1 MKQVDVEE
9 IYSYVKKII
18 IDKKITRYT
27 LKKNV
32 KIEID
37 KIYKIKEGRIS
48 IRKLNEL
55 LNYLEELHG

>member
-1 MKQVDVEE
+1 MKQIDVEE

-18 IDKKITRYT
+18 IDKKITRYV

-55 LNYLEELHG
+55 LNYLEEVS